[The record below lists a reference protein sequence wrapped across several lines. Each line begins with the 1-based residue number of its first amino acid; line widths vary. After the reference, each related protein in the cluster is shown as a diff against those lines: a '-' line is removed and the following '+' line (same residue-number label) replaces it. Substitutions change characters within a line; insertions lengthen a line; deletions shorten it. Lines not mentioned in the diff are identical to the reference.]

1 MSINLRDLSPSLSLG
16 QISFRGLFF
25 FFFFFFLFLF
35 IYFRMSARY
44 TNRKDA
50 NITKFAAVGSAL
62 LSRLVLIYS
71 DSADL
76 PLLKNDKR
84 YTFYAGTLCTF
95 TLKNVHLSSSP
106 LLTVLRHCLG
116 SVFKSIMLHDNP
128 QSVYQ
133 RAKRELLKMVPFA
146 QVARKETSVLLAKF
160 QHVIHDRGDS
170 LCMRCPI

>member
-35 IYFRMSARY
+35 IYFRTSARY

-50 NITKFAAVGSAL
+50 NITKFAAVESAL

-76 PLLKNDKR
+76 PFLKTTKDVR
-84 YTFYAGTLCTF
+84 
-95 TLKNVHLSSSP
+95 
-106 LLTVLRHCLG
+106 LTR
-116 SVFKSIMLHDNP
+116 
-128 QSVYQ
+128 
-133 RAKRELLKMVPFA
+133 VPC
-146 QVARKETSVLLAKF
+146 VR
-160 QHVIHDRGDS
+160 IH
-170 LCMRCPI
+170 